1 MQSTNPV
8 ESYRSLPVLRRG
20 SQGDDVKYLQKLLN
34 YYLASNPLKID
45 GIFGAKT
52 EVAVKEVQEI
62 FGLQADGI
70 VGSKTWYYLIA
81 FSAPASLP
89 TLRRGSKGDAVK
101 FLQERLSLMG
111 YSLVIDGE
119 FGAKTEAAVKQFQ
132 TDCGLTVDGIVGPKT
147 WTAMFASEEGGC

>member
-8 ESYRSLPVLRRG
+8 EASRSLPVLRRG
-20 SQGDDVKYLQKLLN
+20 SQGDDVKYVQKLLN
-34 YYLASNPLKID
+34 YYLTPNPLKID

-70 VGSKTWYYLIA
+70 VGPKTWYYLIA
-81 FSAPASLP
+81 FSDPASLP

-132 TDCGLTVDGIVGPKT
+132 KDRGLTVDGIVGSKT
-147 WTAMFASEEGGC
+147 WTAMFTCEEGGC

>member
-1 MQSTNPV
+1 MQSTNQV
-8 ESYRSLPVLRRG
+8 ESSRSLPVLRRG
-20 SQGDDVKYLQKLLN
+20 SQGDDVKYLQRLLN
-34 YYLASNPLKID
+34 DFLSSNLTID
-45 GIFGAKT
+45 GNFGPKT
-52 EVAVKEVQEI
+52 EAAVKQAQEF
-62 FGLQADGI
+62 FGLQVDGI

-81 FSAPASLP
+81 YTNPASLP

-132 TDCGLTVDGIVGPKT
+132 KDRGLTVDGIVGPKT
-147 WTAMFASEEGGC
+147 WTAMFTSEEGGC